1 MTEVTEPKT
10 RAEQV
15 VDSTI
20 RTAFL
25 PLVVV
30 FILDTVFKLTGVDL
44 GNYQSLFTAI
54 LGFLGYAVVRF
65 LEVYASPRWG
75 YILGL
80 GVKPP
85 TYVGRYGDYSE
96 DVE

>member
-1 MTEVTEPKT
+1 MTEVAETKP

-30 FILDTVFKLTGVDL
+30 FILDTVFKLTGIDL
-44 GNYQSLFTAI
+44 GAYQSLLTVVV
-54 LGFLGYAVVRF
+54 GFIGYAAVRF

-80 GVKPP
+80 GVQQP
-85 TYVGRYGDYSE
+85 TYVGKYGKLGK
-96 DVE
+96 

>member
-1 MTEVTEPKT
+1 MTETVEPKP

-30 FILDTVFKLTGVDL
+30 FILDTVFKLTVVDL
-44 GNYQSLFTAI
+44 GAYQ
-54 LGFLGYAVVRF
+54 
-65 LEVYASPRWG
+65 
-75 YILGL
+75 
-80 GVKPP
+80 
-85 TYVGRYGDYSE
+85 
-96 DVE
+96 